1 MEDNNLLHGPN
12 VADHWH
18 KATRHKQEHARQTQV
33 SPNLSD
39 AMNYM
44 SPVYIVVEK
53 TQELYS
59 RQIGW
64 ADWPRS
70 SLNPMADYT
79 MLIIYGSLALGVS
92 FLCSMLEAVL
102 LSMSMSHV
110 SIMSKTG
117 DKNGVRWSRLKE
129 DDSVKPLTAIL
140 TLNTIAHTMGA
151 AGVGAEVSRIWGD
164 DSLTV
169 ASIILTLAVLFLSEI
184 IPKTIGAAY
193 WKKLSLPSGFI
204 LSGMTKML
212 APFFVPL
219 LMFKRLLPKA
229 ESASVTRDEL
239 HALADISE
247 EEGELE
253 EDEETVIHNLLALR
267 EMPVKD
273 IMTPRTVTQAFEH
286 GWTIRQVLDDT
297 KILRFGRMPVYEESI
312 DQLSGFVLRSD
323 ILMAASMDE
332 WDKILLDMK
341 KPLLTIGVDDSVDL
355 ALETFLKS
363 KVQILAVIDEFGGT
377 AGIVTMED
385 AIETLLGEEIV
396 DELDEHEDMRELA
409 REQASSEEE

>member
-1 MEDNNLLHGPN
+1 
-12 VADHWH
+12 
-18 KATRHKQEHARQTQV
+18 
-33 SPNLSD
+33 
-39 AMNYM
+39 
-44 SPVYIVVEK
+44 
-53 TQELYS
+53 
-59 RQIGW
+59 
-64 ADWPRS
+64 
-70 SLNPMADYT
+70 MADYT

-110 SIMSKTG
+110 SIMNKSG
-117 DKNGVRWSRLKE
+117 DKNGARWARLKE

-151 AGVGAEVSRIWGD
+151 AGVGAEVARIWGD
-164 DSLTV
+164 DRLTV
-169 ASIILTLAVLFLSEI
+169 ASIILTLAVLFFSEI

-193 WKKLSLPSGFI
+193 WKKLTLPSGFI

-212 APFFVPL
+212 TPFFVPL
-219 LMFKRLLPKA
+219 LMFKRLLPKE
-229 ESASVTRDEL
+229 ESASITRDEL

-273 IMTPRTVTQAFEH
+273 IMTPRTVTLAFKH
-286 GWTIRQVLDDT
+286 DWTIRQVLDDT

-312 DQLSGFVLRSD
+312 DKLSGFVLRSD

-332 WDKILLDMK
+332 WDKVLFDMK
-341 KPLLTIGVDDSVDL
+341 KPLLTIGVEDSVDL

-363 KVQILAVIDEFGGT
+363 KVQILAVVDEFGGT
-377 AGIVTMED
+377 AGLVTMED

-409 REQASSEEE
+409 REQASTLEEE

>member
-1 MEDNNLLHGPN
+1 
-12 VADHWH
+12 
-18 KATRHKQEHARQTQV
+18 
-33 SPNLSD
+33 
-39 AMNYM
+39 M
-44 SPVYIVVEK
+44 SPVYVEVEK

-59 RQIGW
+59 RQTLW
-64 ADWPRS
+64 ADCPRS

-110 SIMSKTG
+110 SIMNKSG
-117 DKNGVRWSRLKE
+117 DKNGARWARLKE

-151 AGVGAEVSRIWGD
+151 AGVGAEVARIWGD
-164 DSLTV
+164 DRLTV
-169 ASIILTLAVLFLSEI
+169 ASIILTLAVLIFSEI

-193 WKKLSLPSGFI
+193 WKKLTLPSGFI

-212 APFFVPL
+212 TPFFVPL

-229 ESASVTRDEL
+229 ESASITRDEL

-273 IMTPRTVTQAFEH
+273 IMTPRTVTLAFKH
-286 GWTIRQVLDDT
+286 DWTIRQVLDDT

-312 DQLSGFVLRSD
+312 DKLSGFVLRSD

-332 WDKILLDMK
+332 WDKVLFDMK
-341 KPLLTIGVDDSVDL
+341 KPLLTIGVEDSVDL
-355 ALETFLKS
+355 ALDTFLKS
-363 KVQILAVIDEFGGT
+363 KVQILAVVDEFGGT
-377 AGIVTMED
+377 AGLVTMED

-409 REQASSEEE
+409 REQASTLEEE

>member
-1 MEDNNLLHGPN
+1 
-12 VADHWH
+12 
-18 KATRHKQEHARQTQV
+18 
-33 SPNLSD
+33 
-39 AMNYM
+39 MNYM
-44 SPVYIVVEK
+44 SPVYIVLEK
-53 TQELYS
+53 TQELHS
-59 RQIGW
+59 RQTGW

-70 SLNPMADYT
+70 SSNPMADYT

-117 DKNGVRWSRLKE
+117 DKNGLRWSRLKE

-229 ESASVTRDEL
+229 EAASVTRDEL

-273 IMTPRTVTQAFEH
+273 IMTPRTVTLAFEQ

-332 WDKILLDMK
+332 WDKVLIDIR
-341 KPLLTIGVDDSVDL
+341 KPLMTIGVDDSVDL
-355 ALETFLKS
+355 ALDTFLKS
-363 KVQILAVIDEFGGT
+363 KVQILAVVDEFGGT

-409 REQASSEEE
+409 REQAASEEE

>member
-1 MEDNNLLHGPN
+1 
-12 VADHWH
+12 
-18 KATRHKQEHARQTQV
+18 
-33 SPNLSD
+33 
-39 AMNYM
+39 M
-44 SPVYIVVEK
+44 SPVHIVVEK
-53 TQELYS
+53 TQELHS
-59 RQIGW
+59 RQMLW

-117 DKNGVRWSRLKE
+117 DKNGVRWTRLKE

-273 IMTPRTVTQAFEH
+273 IMTPRTVTLAFEQ

-332 WDKILLDMK
+332 WDKVLVDLK
-341 KPLLTIGVDDSVDL
+341 KPLMSIGGDDSVDF

-363 KVQILAVIDEFGGT
+363 KVQILSVVDEFGGT

-409 REQASSEEE
+409 REQAASEEE

>member
-1 MEDNNLLHGPN
+1 
-12 VADHWH
+12 
-18 KATRHKQEHARQTQV
+18 
-33 SPNLSD
+33 
-39 AMNYM
+39 M
-44 SPVYIVVEK
+44 SPVYVEVEK

-59 RQIGW
+59 RQTLW
-64 ADWPRS
+64 ADCPRS

-110 SIMSKTG
+110 SIMNKSG
-117 DKNGVRWSRLKE
+117 DKNGARWARLKE

-151 AGVGAEVSRIWGD
+151 AGVGAEVARIWGD
-164 DSLTV
+164 DRLTV
-169 ASIILTLAVLFLSEI
+169 ASIILTLAVLFFSEI

-193 WKKLSLPSGFI
+193 WKKLTLPSGFI

-212 APFFVPL
+212 TPFFVPL
-219 LMFKRLLPKA
+219 LMFKRLLPKE
-229 ESASVTRDEL
+229 ESASITRDEL

-273 IMTPRTVTQAFEH
+273 IMTPRTVTLAFKH
-286 GWTIRQVLDDT
+286 DWTIRQVLDET

-332 WDKILLDMK
+332 WDKVLFDMK
-341 KPLLTIGVDDSVDL
+341 KPLLTIGVEDSVDL

-363 KVQILAVIDEFGGT
+363 KVQILAVVDEFGGT
-377 AGIVTMED
+377 AGLVTMED

-409 REQASSEEE
+409 REQASTLEEE

>member
-1 MEDNNLLHGPN
+1 M
-12 VADHWH
+12 
-18 KATRHKQEHARQTQV
+18 
-33 SPNLSD
+33 
-39 AMNYM
+39 
-44 SPVYIVVEK
+44 
-53 TQELYS
+53 
-59 RQIGW
+59 
-64 ADWPRS
+64 
-70 SLNPMADYT
+70 NPMADYT
-79 MLIIYGSLALGVS
+79 MLIIYASLALGVS
-92 FLCSMLEAVL
+92 FMCSMLEAVL
-102 LSMSMSHV
+102 LSMSTSHV
-110 SIMSKTG
+110 SVISKSG
-117 DKNGVRWSRLKE
+117 GKNGKRWALLKQ

-151 AGVGAEVSRIWGD
+151 AGVGAEVARIWGD
-164 DSLTV
+164 DSLTI

-193 WKKLSLPSGFI
+193 WKKLSQPSGYI
-204 LSGMTKML
+204 LSGMTKIL

-219 LMFKRLLPKA
+219 LLFKRLLPK
-229 ESASVTRDEL
+229 EETASVTRDEL
-239 HALADISE
+239 HVLADISE

-253 EDEETVIHNLLALR
+253 ADEETVIHNLLALR

-273 IMTPRTVTQAFEH
+273 IMTPRTVTLAFNHE
-286 GWTIRQVLDDT
+286 WTIRQVLDDT

-312 DQLSGFVLRSD
+312 DKLSGFVLRSD

-332 WDKILLDMK
+332 WDKKLIEFK
-341 KPLLTIGVDDSVDL
+341 KNLLTIGTEDSVDL

-363 KVQILAVIDEFGGT
+363 KVQILAVLDDFGGT

-409 REQASSEEE
+409 REQAGVSEEE

>member
-1 MEDNNLLHGPN
+1 M
-12 VADHWH
+12 
-18 KATRHKQEHARQTQV
+18 

-44 SPVYIVVEK
+44 SPVHIVVEK

>member
-1 MEDNNLLHGPN
+1 M
-12 VADHWH
+12 
-18 KATRHKQEHARQTQV
+18 

-44 SPVYIVVEK
+44 SPVHIVVEK
-53 TQELYS
+53 TQELHA
-59 RQIGW
+59 RQIHW

-110 SIMSKTG
+110 SVLSKSG

-193 WKKLSLPSGFI
+193 WKKLSQPSGFI

-273 IMTPRTVTQAFEH
+273 IMTPRTVTLAFEQ

-332 WDKILLDMK
+332 WDKILMDMK
-341 KPLLTIGVDDSVDL
+341 KPLMTIGVDDSVDL

-409 REQASSEEE
+409 REQAASEEE

>member
-1 MEDNNLLHGPN
+1 
-12 VADHWH
+12 
-18 KATRHKQEHARQTQV
+18 
-33 SPNLSD
+33 
-39 AMNYM
+39 M
-44 SPVYIVVEK
+44 SPVYVEVEK

-59 RQIGW
+59 RQTLW
-64 ADWPRS
+64 ADCPRS

-110 SIMSKTG
+110 SIMNKSG
-117 DKNGVRWSRLKE
+117 DKNGARWARLKE

-151 AGVGAEVSRIWGD
+151 AGVGAEVARIWGD
-164 DSLTV
+164 DRLTV
-169 ASIILTLAVLFLSEI
+169 ASIILTLAVLFFSEI

-193 WKKLSLPSGFI
+193 WKKLTLPSGFI

-212 APFFVPL
+212 TPFFVPL

-229 ESASVTRDEL
+229 ESASITRDEL

-273 IMTPRTVTQAFEH
+273 IMTPRTVTLAFKH
-286 GWTIRQVLDDT
+286 DWTIRQVLDET

-332 WDKILLDMK
+332 WDKVLFDMK
-341 KPLLTIGVDDSVDL
+341 KPLLTIGVEDSVDL

-363 KVQILAVIDEFGGT
+363 KVQILAVVDEFGGT
-377 AGIVTMED
+377 AGLVTMED

-409 REQASSEEE
+409 REQASTLEEE

>member
-1 MEDNNLLHGPN
+1 
-12 VADHWH
+12 
-18 KATRHKQEHARQTQV
+18 V
-33 SPNLSD
+33 SPILSD
-39 AMNYM
+39 AINYM
-44 SPVYIVVEK
+44 SPVYVEVEK

-59 RQIGW
+59 RQTLW
-64 ADWPRS
+64 ADCPRS

-110 SIMSKTG
+110 SIMNKSG
-117 DKNGVRWSRLKE
+117 DKNGARWARLKE

-151 AGVGAEVSRIWGD
+151 AGVGAEVARIWGD
-164 DSLTV
+164 DRLTV
-169 ASIILTLAVLFLSEI
+169 ASIILTLAVLFFSEI

-193 WKKLSLPSGFI
+193 WKKLTLPSGFI

-212 APFFVPL
+212 TPFFVPL
-219 LMFKRLLPKA
+219 LMFKRLLPKE
-229 ESASVTRDEL
+229 ESASITRDEL

-273 IMTPRTVTQAFEH
+273 IMTPRTVTLAFKH
-286 GWTIRQVLDDT
+286 DWTIRQVLDDT

-312 DQLSGFVLRSD
+312 DKLSGFVLRSD

-332 WDKILLDMK
+332 WDKVLFDMK
-341 KPLLTIGVDDSVDL
+341 KPLLTIGVEDSVDL

-363 KVQILAVIDEFGGT
+363 KVQILAVVDEFGGT
-377 AGIVTMED
+377 AGLVTMED

-409 REQASSEEE
+409 REQASTLEEE